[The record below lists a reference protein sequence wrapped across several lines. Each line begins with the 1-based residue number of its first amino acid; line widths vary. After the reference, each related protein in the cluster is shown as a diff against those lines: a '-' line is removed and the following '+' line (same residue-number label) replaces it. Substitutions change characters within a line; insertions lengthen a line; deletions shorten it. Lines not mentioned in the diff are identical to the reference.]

1 MIHIRHHN
9 KAQAMPILN
18 RELEPVIKMHLERG
32 KSILLLGPRQVG
44 KTTLIQHAIKPDIQL
59 SFANAEV
66 RVRFEKDIV
75 WGIKTLEAEIQALD
89 KKPVIFIDEVQKVPN
104 IMDSIQD
111 MIDRNIAQF
120 ILSGSSARKLKHG
133 KQVNLLP
140 GRVVLLHLSP
150 LVYQEMPEPKPDFMQ
165 FLNYGSLPGIVLE
178 SSDNLKEVDLSSYVS
193 TYLEDEIRQE
203 ALVRNVGHFARFLQ
217 LAASESGNTI
227 NAAALSQDVGVSS
240 TTIQEYYQI
249 LDDCMIAHR
258 LDPISK
264 SATSRRLIKSPKY
277 IFFDLGIRRAAAN
290 EGINPNR
297 ETLGHLFEQ
306 LVTLEV
312 LQYLNLNKP
321 LAKLHYWRSS
331 DGPEVDLVIE
341 SDGGLIPIEVKI
353 TDKPK
358 PKHLKHLR
366 LFIEEYKQASHGY
379 IICQVKH
386 KVEIEKN
393 IYAVSWQ
400 DFTSYIFEGES

>member
-1 MIHIRHHN
+1 
-9 KAQAMPILN
+9 MPIIK
-18 RELEPVIKMHLERG
+18 RELEPVIKLHLNRG

-66 RVRFEKDIV
+66 RVQFEKDIA
-75 WGIKTLEAEIQALD
+75 WGAKMLEAQITAL
-89 KKPVIFIDEVQKVPN
+89 KTKPIVFIDEVQKIPA

-111 MIDRNIAQF
+111 MIDRNMAQF

-133 KQVNLLP
+133 KQINLLP

-150 LVYQEMPEPKPDFMQ
+150 LLYQELPEPKPELTEL
-165 FLNYGSLPGIVLE
+165 LNYGSLPDIALQ
-178 SSDNLKEVDLSSYVS
+178 SSASLNEVDLSSYVS

-217 LAASESGNTI
+217 LAASESGKTI
-227 NAAALSQDVGVSS
+227 NASALSQDIGVSS

-264 SATSRRLIKSPKY
+264 STTSRRLIKSPKY
-277 IFFDLGIRRAAAN
+277 LFFDLGIRRAAAN

-297 ETLGHLFEQ
+297 KTLGDLFEQ
-306 LVTLEV
+306 FVSLEI
-312 LQYLNLNKP
+312 LHHLSIKHP
-321 LAKLHYWRSS
+321 LAKLHYWRSP
-331 DGPEVDLVIE
+331 DGPEVDLVIKMN
-341 SDGGLIPIEVKI
+341 DMLIPIEVKL
-353 TDKPK
+353 TDRPRSKHC
-358 PKHLKHLR
+358 KHLQ
-366 LFIEEYKQASHGY
+366 LFINEYDQAKQGFV
-379 IICQVKH
+379 ICQVPH
-386 KVEIEKN
+386 KVELEKN
-393 IYAVSWQ
+393 IYAVPWQ
-400 DFTSYIFEGES
+400 DAILDITKDT